1 MVDARKP
8 HRTIMPNH
16 FEHLHF
22 EKYPYP
28 CMLFQVIRGL
38 WQLFFFQLLKAG
50 THIYTIENIPIMI
63 ISPAS
68 TSGTPSVYI
77 ALIIYRATNGQTPC
91 CCQDDTEAPNG
102 WSHANLEPLQQFLRE
117 QAAAGAWCPRFSE
130 GLWARALVIRRW
142 SMGYN
147 MILRGCKKQHTSHGN
162 RTGVQL
168 CVFIQRPKKK
178 ECACMH
184 HVPALRSV
192 HFLQNLKKIQNRE
205 FSWVF
210 VSRVSFLSPSCL

>member
-28 CMLFQVIRGL
+28 CMLFQVICGL

-50 THIYTIENIPIMI
+50 TLYTIENIPIMI